1 MKAQFSGGFIKWAK
15 APLRARLFGQ
25 FVVITSGVALGLFA
39 DDWRQ
44 RRDDMARQEALL
56 AAMYADLVADSVELA
71 AQAQRSLQWDR
82 AAQWLDQSRY
92 RTRVPADSL
101 RDALAAFGIIVFYQ
115 PVSSAYVGLRDA
127 GQLPL
132 IRDNELRH
140 AIVEYYELRQPYMSQ
155 WFKLNSTNWQDWS
168 RLAPRY
174 LDYVGVPNDSTI
186 FQALRRPKLTGRW
199 SDFVADDEVRGLTEI
214 MGMMAGNTRAR
225 IQPVL
230 RSNNDLRDLI
240 DRVLSIER

>member
-15 APLRARLFGQ
+15 TLLRARLFGQ

-44 RRDDMARQEALL
+44 TRDDMARQEAFL
-56 AAMYADLVADSVELA
+56 AAMHVDLIADSGEIA
-71 AQAQRSLQWDR
+71 AQARISERWDR
-82 AAQWLDQSRY
+82 AAQWLDQSRH

-101 RDALAAFGIIVFYQ
+101 RDALAAFGIIAFYQ

-132 IRDNELRH
+132 IRDNELRD
-140 AIVEYYELRQPYMSQ
+140 AIVEYYEVVQPYMSQ
-155 WFKLNSTNWQDWS
+155 WFELNSTNWQDWS

-186 FQALRRPKLTGRW
+186 FQALFRPKLTGRW

-240 DRVLSIER
+240 DRVLSSER